1 VKLLFDTH
9 LLLWAATAPEML
21 PPKAL
26 GMLEDES
33 VTPLYSAA
41 SIWEVA
47 IKARLGREDFRIDP
61 RVWRTGLNENG
72 YDELSIDSG
81 HALLAGALPLI
92 HSDPFDR
99 MLVAQAKAEGVTLVT
114 VDAQI
119 AKYDGPIELVG

>member
-1 VKLLFDTH
+1 MKLLFDTH
-9 LLLWAATAPEML
+9 LLLWAATAPEKL

-26 GMLEDES
+26 DMLEDVS

-72 YDELSIDSG
+72 YYELSIDSG
-81 HALLAGALPLI
+81 HALVAAELPMI
-92 HSDPFDR
+92 HGDPFDR

-114 VDAQI
+114 ADAQI
-119 AKYDGPIELVG
+119 AEYDGPIELVG

>member
-1 VKLLFDTH
+1 
-9 LLLWAATAPEML
+9 
-21 PPKAL
+21 
-26 GMLEDES
+26 